1 MHKNPIVR
9 QIRVI
14 PTTDSITINNLS
26 NILSLVIFRLKF
38 FYCLMLTV
46 FDWNKSIMTLQ
57 NQRWIRLLCDE
68 CVLYA

>member
-26 NILSLVIFRLKF
+26 NILSFVVFWLKF
-38 FYCLMLTV
+38 FYCLTLKV
-46 FDWNKSIMTLQ
+46 FDRVKTDNNLTEPKLDQTFM
-57 NQRWIRLLCDE
+57 
-68 CVLYA
+68 